1 MPEEAPAAAPE
12 EHLDVSG
19 GPAVSA
25 GQNLKDFWNSILR
38 ADDAPKARR
47 SPHVCA
53 KTGLVAEARRHT
65 R

>member
-12 EHLDVSG
+12 EHVDVSS
-19 GPAVSA
+19 GPAVGA
-25 GQNLKDFWNSILR
+25 RQNLKDFWNSILR
-38 ADDAPKARR
+38 ADDEAKARR
-47 SPHVCA
+47 NLHVCA